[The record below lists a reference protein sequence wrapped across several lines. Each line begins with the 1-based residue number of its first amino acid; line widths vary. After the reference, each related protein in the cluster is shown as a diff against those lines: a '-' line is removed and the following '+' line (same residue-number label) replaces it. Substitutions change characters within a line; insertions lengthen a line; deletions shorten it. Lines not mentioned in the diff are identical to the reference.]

1 MNDISLF
8 LNNKYGSI
16 SCFQIRGHN
25 KITKLQILK
34 IDRII
39 ETTIRTVIYNNTY
52 NQIENE

>member
-8 LNNKYGSI
+8 LN
-16 SCFQIRGHN
+16 RGQN
-25 KITKLQILK
+25 KITKLQISK

-39 ETTIRTVIYNNTY
+39 ETTIRTAIYKISY